1 MYASRSICYTKLRH
15 FLSKPNVKQ
24 SRCLQRR
31 WKATEAS
38 KHVSKRDAELLSMS
52 LAEARDSLLDGKT
65 TSTELVEASLR
76 MIERTQ
82 PLYNQYISVQKEQSL
97 KAAADFDQKR
107 LKGHK
112 VGRLAGLPIA
122 VKDNFAVKD
131 TPTTCASKMLQNFV
145 APYDATVVDRLKQQG
160 GIMLGKTNMD
170 EFAMGSDTIYSV
182 NGPTI
187 NPWSTADKKYVAGGS
202 SGGSAV
208 AVACHTCY
216 GALGSDT
223 GGSVR
228 LPASFT
234 GLVGLKPSY
243 GRTSRYGLVAYGSS
257 LDCPALFSKTVQD
270 AAILLDVISG
280 EDQLDSTS
288 VPGPAETQFENNLK
302 KAKDLRGVRVGI
314 PSEYNVAELSDEIR
328 QFWKEGAN
336 WLKSHGAEL
345 VEVSLPHTKLALS
358 AYYIIAPAEASSNL
372 ARYDGV
378 RYGHRTQEDCATI
391 KDMITK
397 SRTEGFGS
405 EVQRRI
411 IVGTFAL
418 SRKSYESYYKKALE
432 IRRLV
437 LDDFKTVFRSKENP
451 SGVDVLLTPTAPSS
465 AGELKNALEKTK
477 QNPVDLYLMDVMT
490 IPANMAGIPA
500 MSVPYQLSEANL
512 PVGLQL
518 MSNYFEEDLLFKVGS
533 FLEKPWSRKSPN
545 VLE

>member
-1 MYASRSICYTKLRH
+1 MFATRVNDHSRR
-15 FLSKPNVKQ
+15 
-24 SRCLQRR
+24 
-31 WKATEAS
+31 
-38 KHVSKRDAELLSMS
+38 
-52 LAEARDSLLDGKT
+52 
-65 TSTELVEASLR
+65 
-76 MIERTQ
+76 
-82 PLYNQYISVQKEQSL
+82 
-97 KAAADFDQKR
+97 
-107 LKGHK
+107 
-112 VGRLAGLPIA
+112 
-122 VKDNFAVKD
+122 
-131 TPTTCASKMLQNFV
+131 
-145 APYDATVVDRLKQQG
+145 
-160 GIMLGKTNMD
+160 
-170 EFAMGSDTIYSV
+170 SDTIYSV
-182 NGPTI
+182 NGPTV
-187 NPWSTADKKYVAGGS
+187 NPWSTAQKKYVAGGS

-208 AVACHTCY
+208 AVASHTCY

-243 GRTSRYGLVAYGSS
+243 GRTSRHGLIAYGSS

-270 AAILLDVISG
+270 SAILLDVIAG
-280 EDQLDSTS
+280 EDPLDSTS
-288 VPGPAETQFENNLK
+288 VLAPAKAQFENNLK
-302 KAKDLRGVRVGI
+302 NVKDLRGVRVGI

-328 QFWKEGAN
+328 QYWKDGAD

-345 VEVSLPHTKLALS
+345 VEVSLPNTKLALS

-411 IVGTFAL
+411 IIGTFAL

-437 LDDFKTVFRSKENP
+437 LNDFHAVFRSKENP

-465 AGELKNALEKTK
+465 AGELNNALEKTK

-490 IPANMAGIPA
+490 IPANMAGKLLL
-500 MSVPYQLSEANL
+500 SVRTAL
-512 PVGLQL
+512 V
-518 MSNYFEEDLLFKVGS
+518 S
-533 FLEKPWSRKSPN
+533 FPSAL
-545 VLE
+545 